1 MALPTNAKYFAD
13 LNAASTEDDTHLL
26 ALQQGTPPAGGASPT
41 PTRKWSLLSLRTWL
55 QNHFVRGP
63 ATAVTADRL
72 ALFDG
77 TSGRLLK
84 QHGAGIGTALAQIP
98 TNQNLRDGV
107 DRSDSSDFGSP
118 VHHRVIGGS
127 GSARYLLLLPTND
140 SSGFISGKLLGRWTF
155 SGGFGLNGADVNLR
169 IMSRSVGGGF
179 SISFDTVQYSNN
191 APAPTLALVT
201 VSGVDW
207 IALDVNSTASGTPF
221 GAACRFDGTAK
232 SSSASQ
238 LTWVSEGS
246 ATVVQAPYNPTV
258 NTFRYFSPG
267 YSKFSA
273 TGKFG
278 DVAGAA
284 NLSQTAGHVFQN
296 NANSGTLYVIN
307 DNTGSSTRNVASFL
321 ATGAAGFHLQ
331 GNLNAI
337 TTVSIA
343 ANGNIT
349 NTNNSYGAISDLKL
363 KTDITDVPSYW
374 DKYKLVRW
382 VNYLLA
388 NDPSGTDQKLL
399 GVIAQEVES
408 VFPGLIESTPDI
420 VEVQIPAVLDEDGEE
435 VEPARTESQENGEVT
450 LSVKYSVLGHISD
463 CVVQEAQA
471 RIESLEA
478 QLLALAG
485 RVEALEA

>member
-13 LNAASTEDDTHLL
+13 LNAASTEGDTHLL
-26 ALQQGTPPAGGASPT
+26 ALQQGEPPAGGVSPT

-84 QHGAGIGTALAQIP
+84 QHGAGIGTALAQLP
-98 TNQNLRDGV
+98 TNQNLMDGV
-107 DRSDSSDFGSP
+107 DRIFPENLGKPRFFKELANNSNIN
-118 VHHRVIGGS
+118 RYMLLAKIGS
-127 GSARYLLLLPTND
+127 GTE
-140 SSGFISGKLLGRWTF
+140 FISGTLYGRRQNN
-155 SGGFGLNGADVNLR
+155 S
-169 IMSRSVGGGF
+169 SVGLAGAEINLYIR
-179 SISFDTVQYSNN
+179 SDNASRYTASFEVSQSRNLVSHVAMVRITVAGQ
-191 APAPTLALVT
+191 
-201 VSGVDW
+201 DW
-207 IALDVNSTASGTPF
+207 IALDVVDVSTTGPF
-221 GAACRFDGTAK
+221 SSVVRFNG
-232 SSSASQ
+232 SAFSESPLQ
-238 LTWVSEGS
+238 FTWVAAAD
-246 ATVVQAPYNPTV
+246 ATVVQAPYIPDEIPHRFV
-258 NTFRYFSPG
+258 SPG
-267 YSKFSA
+267 YFKCSG

-278 DVAGAA
+278 TVAGLS
-284 NLSQTAGHVFQN
+284 NLSQTTGHVFQN
-296 NANSGTLYVIN
+296 NANSGTVYSIN
-307 DNTGSSTRNVASFL
+307 ENTGSSTRNFASFL
-321 ATGAAGFHLQ
+321 ATGATGFHLQ
-331 GNLNAI
+331 GSVNAV

-363 KTDITDVPSYW
+363 KTDITDAPSYW
-374 DKYKLVRW
+374 DKYKAVRW

-420 VEVQIPAVLDEDGEE
+420 VEVQIPAVLDEEGEE
-435 VEPARTESQENGEVT
+435 IEPARTESQETGEVT